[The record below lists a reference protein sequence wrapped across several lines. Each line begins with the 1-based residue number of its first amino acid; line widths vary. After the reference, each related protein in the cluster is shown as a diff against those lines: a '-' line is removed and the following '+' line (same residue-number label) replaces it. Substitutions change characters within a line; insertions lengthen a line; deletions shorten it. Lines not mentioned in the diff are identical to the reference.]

1 MNERIKEISK
11 QAWEWAEQQE
21 YKDPGQEFS
30 DILEGKFAELIIAEC
45 ASLCEARAWG
55 MIEKGFPGHEAVEE
69 CSDIIKQHF
78 GVTV

>member
-1 MNERIKEISK
+1 MNERIKELAR
-11 QAWEWAEQQE
+11 QANLPLIHDNFLTAAQE
-21 YKDPGQEFS
+21 
-30 DILEGKFAELIIAEC
+30 KFAELIVREC